1 MDIRSGEDLG
11 DRMRAG
17 LGPLSTGARLWL
29 EPMKARIQGWLGP
42 SSASASEA
50 GGGAAST
57 GSGAA
62 GAGGGAEGGLI
73 AEMREGGAT
82 AEFSR
87 RLQQRYNTKK
97 AGESGGG
104 GGTGEL

>member
-11 DRMRAG
+11 ERMREG

-42 SSASASEA
+42 SSAATSEA
-50 GGGAAST
+50 GS

-62 GAGGGAEGGLI
+62 AAGGVAGGAAEGGLI
-73 AEMREGGAT
+73 AEMREGGVT

-97 AGESGGG
+97 GGEGGGSSGGA
-104 GGTGEL
+104 L